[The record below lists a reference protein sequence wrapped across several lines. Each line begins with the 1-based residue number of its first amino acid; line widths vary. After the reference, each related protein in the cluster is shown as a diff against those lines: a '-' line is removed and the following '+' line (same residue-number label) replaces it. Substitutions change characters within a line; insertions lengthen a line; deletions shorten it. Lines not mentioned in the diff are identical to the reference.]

1 MKFIKRSLTV
11 FSIVIIL
18 CLSLQAQIPASP
30 QQQPVAITG
39 ATIYTVSGGVIQD
52 GTIIF
57 EDGKIT
63 AIGAG
68 LEIPEA
74 AERYDASGKYVY
86 PGLIHA
92 YTNMGLTEIGAVDVT
107 SDINEFG
114 QINPNVRAEKAF
126 HPESRHIPVARSHGI
141 AVSLSSPSGSTISG
155 LSAAMLMDGWT
166 WEGMT
171 LRAPIG
177 LMINWP
183 MITDNDNNNARNQ
196 LKEIKQ
202 AFSNA
207 RSYKKARSV
216 SENHRTDMKW
226 EAMIPVL
233 QREIPVVV
241 QANNAR
247 QIQDAITW
255 AESENVRLVILGGRD
270 ALYAVDQLIAKDV
283 PVIITPVLTSPGR
296 PWQGYDEV
304 YSNAAELHEAGIR
317 FAISGEYGSA
327 NAMRLRHHAATA
339 AGFGLPADEA
349 MKAITL
355 YPAEIFGLS
364 DRIGSL
370 EVGKDAT
377 MIVTDGELLDLR
389 TSVEQMF
396 IRGRKIDMA
405 DQQKNLFK
413 RYREKYRQLS
423 EE

>member
-1 MKFIKRSLTV
+1 MNIIKKSLTV
-11 FSIVIIL
+11 VGVVLIV
-18 CLSLQAQIPASP
+18 CFSLQAQIPAPP
-30 QQQPVAITG
+30 QQQSVAITG
-39 ATIYTVSGGVIQD
+39 ATIYTVSDGVISD
-52 GTIIF
+52 GTILF
-57 EDGKIT
+57 DDGKIT
-63 AIGAG
+63 AIGTG
-68 LEIPEA
+68 LEIPEN
-74 AERYDASGKYVY
+74 AERYDATGKYVY
-86 PGLIHA
+86 PGLIYA

-107 SDINEFG
+107 SDFNEFG

-126 HPESRHIPVARSHGI
+126 HPESEHIPVARSHGV

-183 MITDNDNNNARNQ
+183 MITGTDNNARNQ
-196 LKEIKQ
+196 LEEFKQ
-202 AFSNA
+202 AFDNA
-207 RSYKKARSV
+207 RAYKKARSV
-216 SENHRTDMKW
+216 SEEHRIDMRW

-247 QIQDAITW
+247 QIREAITW
-255 AESENVRLVILGGRD
+255 AESENLRLVIVGGRD
-270 ALYAVDQLIAKDV
+270 ANYVSDQLIAKDV
-283 PVIITPVLTSPGR
+283 PVIVTPVITSPGR

-304 YSNAAELHEAGIR
+304 YSHAAGLHKAGIR
-317 FAISGEYGSA
+317 FAVSGEYGSA

-339 AGFGLPADEA
+339 AGFGLPEDEA
-349 MKAITL
+349 LKAITL

-370 EVGKDAT
+370 EIGKDAT
-377 MIVTDGELLDLR
+377 LIVTDGDILDLR
-389 TSVEQMF
+389 ASVEQMF
-396 IRGRKIDMA
+396 ILGRKIDMA
-405 DQQKNLFK
+405 DKQKNLFE

-423 EE
+423 DE